1 MFSPSVWN
9 LSEPAESLGMEEGG
23 GGEVRSR
30 RRQGGYRLP
39 DISENSSGEDV
50 RSS

>member
-1 MFSPSVWN
+1 M
-9 LSEPAESLGMEEGG
+9 AKGG
-23 GGEVRSR
+23 ARR
-30 RRQGGYRLP
+30 RRQGGYRLL